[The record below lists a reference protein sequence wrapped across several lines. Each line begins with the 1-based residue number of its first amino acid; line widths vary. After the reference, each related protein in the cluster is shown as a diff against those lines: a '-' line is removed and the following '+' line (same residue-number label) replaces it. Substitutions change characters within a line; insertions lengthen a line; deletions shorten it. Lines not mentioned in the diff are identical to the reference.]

1 MFKMIEVVESSNLS
15 YSDAVK
21 VAIEKL
27 KDRGSKVHFFELI
40 EQRGALRSDKIEF
53 QVKLKV
59 AVEY

>member
-1 MFKMIEVVESSNLS
+1 MFKMIEVVDSSNLS

-21 VAIEKL
+21 VAIERL
-27 KDRGSKVHFFELI
+27 KDSGNKIHFFELI
-40 EQRGALRSDKIEF
+40 EQRGAVRSDNIEY